1 MFSILFLLLLQIS
14 AVLSN
19 TEKVIF
25 LGPTSLNVP
34 VEHPTIEDLK
44 LEALSPL
51 SWSLRTHIQAE
62 FPTNSSAYGQ
72 SSWFLLHRLQEG
84 RRYEVRICWAATQ
97 PTSFRMDTYDL
108 PTVFETPE
116 LVTSLADFSN
126 ERQMDALEVSE
137 PSIAKRQSFKHS
149 YDDVSST
156 LFLHVYAAADYY
168 TTNKTLMEQVPPVYV
183 DIILDPFLL
192 NVFPRSLVPT
202 ASYIILLAVGSW
214 FLSKYISRYL
224 RAVGNSIM
232 DTEKKTS

>member
-1 MFSILFLLLLQIS
+1 
-14 AVLSN
+14 
-19 TEKVIF
+19 
-25 LGPTSLNVP
+25 
-34 VEHPTIEDLK
+34 
-44 LEALSPL
+44 
-51 SWSLRTHIQAE
+51 
-62 FPTNSSAYGQ
+62 
-72 SSWFLLHRLQEG
+72 
-84 RRYEVRICWAATQ
+84 
-97 PTSFRMDTYDL
+97 MDTYDL